1 MSSSVICHLGMMPLI
16 LVPSIKC
23 CPIQT
28 GFCAGK
34 LYNPSIQDV
43 YSILPQCRG
52 GNKRG
57 LDTLSFSTLSA
68 AAMSHRQRC
77 ILTFHCTACTTLSHA
92 NEIMIKQLFYWFLH
106 RRRNSMSKLRQF
118 RTTWDDSGQFGTKC
132 CAIIVGS
139 KMMVLVYP
147 LSMSFFAAQRIF
159 AGCRTV
165 RLVTECSSRP
175 AERP

>member
-1 MSSSVICHLGMMPLI
+1 M
-16 LVPSIKC
+16 
-23 CPIQT
+23 
-28 GFCAGK
+28 
-34 LYNPSIQDV
+34 
-43 YSILPQCRG
+43 
-52 GNKRG
+52 
-57 LDTLSFSTLSA
+57 DTLCFSMLSA

-139 KMMVLVYP
+139 KMMVPVYP
-147 LSMSFFAAQRIF
+147 FTMNFCPLNGFRWIPNSPS
-159 AGCRTV
+159 C
-165 RLVTECSSRP
+165 TECSVHP
-175 AERP
+175 AESHWYPARRKSPPESWRTMSHDAAQCRKTPKSICAIM